1 MPLSWFTMESRG
13 QVARK
18 PLPGWAQKYFQKKKS
33 PSSPVAVFVANV
45 YALGISW
52 QGAVHNS
59 QRVSLLPTCAKHRPS
74 PEPIPILFF
83 RKPELSAFPPE
94 KLPVA
99 DAVLSFIRRGGKG
112 ILGNRTDSDIVACQS
127 GLLDFSF
134 FIDNVSSSCANNAS
148 WQIEGSGCR
157 NCFPKVDL
165 V

>member
-1 MPLSWFTMESRG
+1 MRG
-13 QVARK
+13 NRCRVEPK
-18 PLPGWAQKYFQKKKS
+18 SISKKKKALPHLS
-33 PSSPVAVFVANV
+33 PSSLPMFMHSG
-45 YALGISW
+45 YLGKAPFIIPS
-52 QGAVHNS
+52 
-59 QRVSLLPTCAKHRPS
+59 VSRYCQLVQNIDPPLSPFPSCFFASRNFLL
-74 PEPIPILFF
+74 
-83 RKPELSAFPPE
+83 FPPE